1 MSAGSHITKA
11 DMLLDNLKIASSQI
25 ETLKRERDELKEKIK
40 ILTSP
45 SIEGVLTRMKGN
57 LEIVDRIKTERD
69 EAIREVAE
77 LRGQLAVCEEHAG
90 TMAKDFD
97 GIVEAIKGQR
107 DELRAEVK
115 HLEFAKNPIEC
126 RNGHR
131 FFASV
136 THPAKSEREWYCPSC
151 VVKENTELRAEV
163 ERLKAERENWR
174 VSSVCRELS
183 AEVER
188 LKADNERL
196 EYIII
201 GTGITREII
210 DRQMKGDA

>member
-1 MSAGSHITKA
+1 MNDRPTPETTNEVNRGVATGETHSGR
-11 DMLLDNLKIASSQI
+11 LLSMN
-25 ETLKRERDELKEKIK
+25 TLARKLERERDELKEKIK

-107 DELRAEVK
+107 DELRAEV
-115 HLEFAKNPIEC
+115 
-126 RNGHR
+126 
-131 FFASV
+131 
-136 THPAKSEREWYCPSC
+136 
-151 VVKENTELRAEV
+151 
-163 ERLKAERENWR
+163 ERLKAENVTFRNAQMCCEICDETITTE
-174 VSSVCRELS
+174 SLREL
-183 AEVER
+183 R
-188 LKADNERL
+188 ADNARL
-196 EYIII
+196 DWIIETCRPNI
-201 GTGITREII
+201 GKPDGMFYKALSRELI
-210 DRQMKGDA
+210 DADMKGDK

>member
-1 MSAGSHITKA
+1 MNDRPTPETTNEVNRGVATGETHSGR
-11 DMLLDNLKIASSQI
+11 LLSMN
-25 ETLKRERDELKEKIK
+25 TLARKLERERDELKEKIK

-107 DELRAEVK
+107 DELRAEV
-115 HLEFAKNPIEC
+115 
-126 RNGHR
+126 
-131 FFASV
+131 
-136 THPAKSEREWYCPSC
+136 
-151 VVKENTELRAEV
+151 
-163 ERLKAERENWR
+163 ERLKAESEIYAGWEKWKAG
-174 VSSVCRELS
+174 VWLITHPDSGPS
-183 AEVER
+183 AEWISDDIESFR
-188 LKADNERL
+188 ADKARMDW
-196 EYIII
+196 II
-201 GTGITREII
+201 
-210 DRQMKGDA
+210 